1 MKRIFFFIFVMII
14 VSNIHAQY
22 FPVDTAKLNSSY
34 RVLMNEPNSIRYQKE
49 FFDAFPST
57 WMEFIM
63 TYQYV
68 PAEEYDLTMYFL
80 ADRHISTLGK
90 ITLIPDSIYCKK
102 MVDIAIG
109 GKLNADAPN
118 YLLWLL
124 HDVMKMKT
132 HQMFE
137 YISKLE
143 KGYQM
148 LFWQFY
154 WSSMLPNKEFEKE
167 CKSLKMSNEDEYPVL
182 VQIMCDV
189 YKYFHDGI
197 YLGYK
202 DFPYKDSIPWKVP
215 RWKRNTEK

>member
-1 MKRIFFFIFVMII
+1 MKRLFLVIWVTI
-14 VSNIHAQY
+14 VANNIHAQY

-34 RVLMNEPNSIRYQKE
+34 RFLMNDPASIKHQKD
-49 FFDAFPST
+49 FFDAFPNT

-68 PAEEYDLTMYFL
+68 PAEEYDLTMYHL

-90 ITLIPDSIYCKK
+90 ISIIPDSIYCKK
-102 MVDIAIG
+102 MVDLAIG

-124 HDVMKMKT
+124 HDVMKTKT

-137 YISKLE
+137 YISKLD

-154 WSSMLPNKEFEKE
+154 WSSMLPNQEFEEE
-167 CKSLKMSNEDEYPVL
+167 CKSLKTLNEDEYPVL
-182 VQIMCDV
+182 VQIMCDA